1 MRFHTVVVPV
11 LAVFAAAVAAA
22 ASGPGAGI
30 TNALEARAD
39 DCGTNG
45 VAGGQCAEAFE
56 QGDCSGPRVNFI
68 KPDCSQTC
76 IKVAERRVSS
86 LRVSGDGNVGSAVTC
101 YMYSDDNC
109 NAEVR
114 RSSAVSQSWQR
125 QCLKAEG
132 QDVKSWKCL
141 KGCWESTGSPTA
153 TS

>member
-11 LAVFAAAVAAA
+11 LAVFAAAAAA
-22 ASGPGAGI
+22 ASGPDSGI
-30 TNALEARAD
+30 MNALEARPD

-56 QGDCSGPRVNFI
+56 QSDCNGPRVNFI

-76 IKVAERRVSS
+76 NKVAEKRVSS
-86 LRVSGDGNVGSAVTC
+86 LRVSGYGNVGSTVTC
-101 YMYSDDNC
+101 YMYSDDSC

-132 QDVKSWKCL
+132 QNVKSWKCL
-141 KGCWESTGSPTA
+141 KGC
-153 TS
+153 